1 MSPSLRPGGFGPT
14 RLKQLRRSKRR
25 AIRRSVLG
33 WMLCVAATVAAT
45 LALRGP
51 ARDPVH
57 GDADVAR
64 RAGAGLGA
72 VLSLSGRV

>member
-1 MSPSLRPGGFGPT
+1 MDRGSFRPGDFGPT

-25 AIRRSVLG
+25 SIRRSVLG

-57 GDADVAR
+57 GGADAAWR
-64 RAGAGLGA
+64 EGA
-72 VLSLSGRV
+72 VPSLSGRV